1 MDRDFNPQVARK
13 MVDEEKALVLDVRS
27 EEEFQSGALEEAEHI
42 PHCDLIDRADELEE
56 LTKGNKDKPIVVHCK
71 SGGRSAM
78 AKQILTE
85 MMGYKNVVNLGG
97 LPEAQAYLELAKPAQ
112 N

>member
-1 MDRDFNPQVARK
+1 

-27 EEEFQSGALEEAEHI
+27 EEEFQSGDVRGATDVHGAALEEAEHI

-71 SGGRSAM
+71 SGG
-78 AKQILTE
+78 
-85 MMGYKNVVNLGG
+85 
-97 LPEAQAYLELAKPAQ
+97 
-112 N
+112 